1 MLKKD
6 IAVVLVSGGMDSCV
20 TTAIANE
27 TFSLALL
34 HINYGQRTEKRELK
48 AFTDIASYYG
58 VLEKR
63 RLVTNLDYFSKIGG
77 SSLTDTRIEVPNAYV
92 GAGLK
97 PAPTVHEIPTTYV
110 PFRNAQ
116 FLSIAVSW
124 AEVIGAGAVF
134 IGAVEQD
141 SPGYPDCR
149 QAFYDAFNKLVE
161 VGTKPTLP
169 APRPNTFYVY
179 AIECAN
185 GSIYIGQTDDLWRRW
200 EEHIAGKVKW
210 TKEHRPVKIA
220 HYEEFGTRE
229 EVVKREQDLKTG
241 FGRKWLKREI
251 ESGRARQAGTHIK
264 VVTPLIGMNKSEIVK
279 KGVSLNAPLHL
290 SWSCYKNNDIACGQ
304 CHSCVLRLTAFSE
317 TGVKDTVPY
326 LL

>member
-1 MLKKD
+1 MLKRD

-77 SSLTDTRIEVPNAYV
+77 SSLTDTSMEIPNATAAMSLRAE
-92 GAGLK
+92 GEA
-97 PAPTVHEIPTTYV
+97 IPTSYV

-161 VGTKPTLP
+161 VGTKPT
-169 APRPNTFYVY
+169 
-179 AIECAN
+179 
-185 GSIYIGQTDDLWRRW
+185 
-200 EEHIAGKVKW
+200 
-210 TKEHRPVKIA
+210 
-220 HYEEFGTRE
+220 
-229 EVVKREQDLKTG
+229 
-241 FGRKWLKREI
+241 
-251 ESGRARQAGTHIK
+251 THIK

-290 SWSCYKNNDIACGQ
+290 SWSCYKNNDIACGK

-317 TGVKDTVPY
+317 AGAKDTIPY